1 MILVGNQR
9 SGASNLAHHL
19 LSPEN
24 EHVQVYEISGFA
36 SDNLH
41 GAFNEAYAISRGTRC
56 RQYLFS
62 LSLNPPDGVAVSDQ
76 DFERA
81 VNQAGERLG
90 LSNQPR
96 AIVFHEKE
104 GRRHCHAVWSRID
117 GQSMKAI
124 QLSYS
129 KRKLQDLSRALYLE
143 HDWTMPRGLENPA
156 LRDPTNFTLAEWQ
169 QAKRVDIDPR
179 EIKNAIQ
186 NCWAVSDGK
195 ATFEH
200 ALQER
205 GFLLA
210 RGDRCGFVAVD
221 YQGGVYSLTRSLN
234 LKSRDIAARL
244 GDPST
249 LKSVADTKHLI
260 AARMTPALKN
270 HIHQARQSFKHSA
283 ATFDRA
289 KGDMTERHRDAR
301 VNLKSAHEQREITA
315 ARERAKRFRNGLR
328 GLWDRVSGH
337 HVKIKRGN
345 EAEAIAAKA
354 RDRAERHALVTRQ
367 LLERQT
373 LQAKIKA
380 SRKRQAG
387 LLHELRSD
395 VTRYLIMG
403 REPPDVPMETRRRR
417 RRARSMSP

>member
-143 HDWTMPRGLENPA
+143 HDWTM
-156 LRDPTNFTLAEWQ
+156 
-169 QAKRVDIDPR
+169 
-179 EIKNAIQ
+179 
-186 NCWAVSDGK
+186 
-195 ATFEH
+195 
-200 ALQER
+200 
-205 GFLLA
+205 
-210 RGDRCGFVAVD
+210 
-221 YQGGVYSLTRSLN
+221 
-234 LKSRDIAARL
+234 
-244 GDPST
+244 
-249 LKSVADTKHLI
+249 
-260 AARMTPALKN
+260 
-270 HIHQARQSFKHSA
+270 
-283 ATFDRA
+283 
-289 KGDMTERHRDAR
+289 
-301 VNLKSAHEQREITA
+301 
-315 ARERAKRFRNGLR
+315 
-328 GLWDRVSGH
+328 
-337 HVKIKRGN
+337 
-345 EAEAIAAKA
+345 
-354 RDRAERHALVTRQ
+354 
-367 LLERQT
+367 
-373 LQAKIKA
+373 
-380 SRKRQAG
+380 
-387 LLHELRSD
+387 
-395 VTRYLIMG
+395 
-403 REPPDVPMETRRRR
+403 
-417 RRARSMSP
+417 